1 MFPVLPLS
9 GLTEAPQKRAV
20 LLDITCDSDGA
31 MEHYVDGQ
39 GIESTLP
46 VPAFS
51 EEKPYLMGF
60 FLVGAYQEIL
70 GDMHNLFGDTHSAI
84 IKMDEQ
90 GQAQITEVNEG
101 DTVADMMRYVHLD
114 VESFQQSY
122 AQLVAAKLPE
132 TEQQSVLD
140 ELQTGLNGYT
150 YLEEL

>member
-1 MFPVLPLS
+1 
-9 GLTEAPQKRAV
+9 
-20 LLDITCDSDGA
+20 
-31 MEHYVDGQ
+31 
-39 GIESTLP
+39 
-46 VPAFS
+46 
-51 EEKPYLMGF
+51 
-60 FLVGAYQEIL
+60 
-70 GDMHNLFGDTHSAI
+70 MHNLFGDTHSAI